1 MKKLSYKTVMALL
14 GAVLLLLQNLGVKL
28 DVEVVDALCTAVG
41 GVLVALGVV
50 LPDKKTENTNSEVVS
65 DEKKRTN

>member
-28 DVEVVDALCTAVG
+28 DVEVADAICTAVG
-41 GVLVALGVV
+41 GVLVALGVI
-50 LPDKKTENTNSEVVS
+50 LPDKKSEQTNSQE
-65 DEKKRTN
+65 EKQEEKTE

>member
-28 DVEVVDALCTAVG
+28 DVEVVDAICTAVG
-41 GVLVALGVV
+41 GVLVALGVI
-50 LPDKKTENTNSEVVS
+50 LPEKKKKTAEQTENNKQTE
-65 DEKKRTN
+65 E

>member
-28 DVEVVDALCTAVG
+28 DVEVVDAICTAVG
-41 GVLVALGVV
+41 GVLVALGVI
-50 LPDKKTENTNSEVVS
+50 LPEKNKKTAEQTENNKQTE
-65 DEKKRTN
+65 E